1 MKHTVLAALF
11 VIVGL
16 AAVTPPILAHHS
28 YSAYDGDHPVTFK
41 NAKLT
46 EVRLI
51 YPHSILTFEVKDE
64 KGNVE
69 TWSGEL
75 NSPAQLSRMVGFKRT
90 DLTVGNVMTV
100 TAIPSRTGQKYVAY
114 SKLTYADGREFI
126 ILANNPNQGGGG
138 GRGGRG
144 AVAP

>member
-1 MKHTVLAALF
+1 MKHILFVALV
-11 VIVGL
+11 VIVGV
-16 AAVTPPILAHHS
+16 AAVTPPVLAHHS
-28 YSAYDGDHPVTFK
+28 YSAYDGDKPVTFK
-41 NAKLT
+41 NATLT

-75 NSPAQLSRMVGFKRT
+75 NSPAQLSRMVGFKRS
-90 DLTVGNVMTV
+90 DFTVGNAMTV
-100 TAIPSRTGQKYVAY
+100 VAIPSRTGQKYVAY
-114 SKLTYADGREFI
+114 SKITFSDGREFV
-126 ILANNPNQGGGG
+126 ILAGNPNG
-138 GRGGRG
+138 GGRG